1 MKLVFMGDSITDA
14 FHKLNVD
21 EAGLGNGYVALIA
34 ERLKEMGRE
43 DFVRNSGHD
52 GFTVSGLLRLFEY
65 DCLQFHPD
73 LVTVQIGSNDAAV
86 YMNTGKTLEEQGF
99 GDSYRK
105 LLGRIREETGAKIL
119 CLGPFIFP
127 HPLEYANWIPV
138 IQRIEEL
145 EQQIAEEEGAVFLP
159 LHDRLNQAAKEL
171 GYEAVTVDGTHLTRE
186 GAKRMAEAWLEA
198 AEGIY

>member
-1 MKLVFMGDSITDA
+1 M
-14 FHKLNVD
+14 
-21 EAGLGNGYVALIA
+21 
-34 ERLKEMGRE
+34 
-43 DFVRNSGHD
+43 
-52 GFTVSGLLRLFEY
+52 
-65 DCLQFHPD
+65 
-73 LVTVQIGSNDAAV
+73 TVQIGSNDAAV

-145 EQQIAEEEGAVFLP
+145 EQQIGAEEGAVFLP